1 VFLIDKTYNPDYA
14 YFSRSLTEL
23 INGETGG
30 STFRMQD
37 YSRIK
42 DKVKNPPIINDD
54 FKTTRIM
61 EEQIIIPD
69 PLEKYP
75 QPSIIDMVVN
85 YGVQITL
92 YSFYNTGD
100 KLTQYE
106 DLFNYHKSAIIPMA
120 YAINYLGKMETEL
133 ASKTLQL
140 GSFT

>member
-1 VFLIDKTYNPDYA
+1 MSGDED
-14 YFSRSLTEL
+14 E
-23 INGETGG
+23 E
-30 STFRMQD
+30 
-37 YSRIK
+37 K
-42 DKVKNPPIINDD
+42 DNIEGMSGDEDEEKDNIEGMDD
-54 FKTTRIM
+54 SSPT
-61 EEQIIIPD
+61 PD

-75 QPSIIDMVVN
+75 QPTIINMVVN
-85 YGVQITL
+85 YGVQITM

-100 KLTQYE
+100 NLTQYE